1 MGIQPGFVIFVTAFA
16 IGPIFLPSSASAT
29 ARTVVVVMRDLPP
42 GFVPRTL
49 KIARNTTVE
58 RKNTG
63 NELHGVSTV
72 LNDAQIKNDVHL
84 PPGAKPF
91 HSGFIQPGKT
101 WKHRFSVTGHYT
113 YFCLAHEKDGMV
125 GKIDVSR

>member
-16 IGPIFLPSSASAT
+16 IGPILLPSLSSAT
-29 ARTVVVVMRDLPP
+29 NRTVVVVMRDLPP
-42 GFVPRTL
+42 RFVPRTL

-58 RKNTG
+58 WKNTG

-72 LNDAQIKNDVHL
+72 LNDAQTTNDVHL
-84 PPGAKPF
+84 PPGARPF
-91 HSGFIQPGKT
+91 HSGFIMPGKT
-101 WKHRFSVTGHYT
+101 WEHRFRVPGRYT
-113 YFCLAHEKDGMV
+113 YFCLAHEKEGRV